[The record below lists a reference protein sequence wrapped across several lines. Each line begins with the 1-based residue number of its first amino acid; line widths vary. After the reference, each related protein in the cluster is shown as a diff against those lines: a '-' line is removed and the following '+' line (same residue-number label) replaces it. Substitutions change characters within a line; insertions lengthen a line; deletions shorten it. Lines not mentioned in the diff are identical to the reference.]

1 MLEQIVAQ
9 RRVIISQ
16 MRVYYLS
23 RLFPSLHLR
32 FEDEVKLIKGLLQS
46 ELGEFIPRA
55 YDYSYVD
62 RGKSIKVLIQIIK

>member
-23 RLFPSLHLR
+23 RLFLSLHLR

-55 YDYSYVD
+55 
-62 RGKSIKVLIQIIK
+62 SIILTLIVVNRLKC